1 MGGWVGGWP
10 GGWVAGWVAG
20 SAGYKAISAS
30 TGAGAVA
37 ELGKKIISLPTRNIW
52 LLPSLATAQA
62 RAQLRLR

>member
-10 GGWVAGWVAG
+10 GGWVAG

-37 ELGKKIISLPTRNIW
+37 ELGNILW
-52 LLPSLATAQA
+52 PFHCKYDLNGLAS
-62 RAQLRLR
+62 